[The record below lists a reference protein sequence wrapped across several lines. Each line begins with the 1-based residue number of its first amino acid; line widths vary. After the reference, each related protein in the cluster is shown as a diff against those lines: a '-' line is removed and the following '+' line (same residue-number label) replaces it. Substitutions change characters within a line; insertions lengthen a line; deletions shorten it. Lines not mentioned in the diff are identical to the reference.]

1 MVSAQPTQTATS
13 RRGVMIVMV
22 LSWLAVFFDGID
34 TFMYGA
40 TIPSMTSDVSFGM
53 TDLHAGNI
61 GSYATFGMLIGA
73 LFAGMMTDGIGR
85 RRGII
90 VCTIIFSVASAGC
103 ALAPSAT
110 SFGIFR
116 TIAGVGLG
124 GLLPTAI
131 AMVSE
136 FATDKRRNLSIGIL
150 MTAHQFGGIVAGLL
164 GISLLQSAGWRSMYW
179 VGVIP
184 LVLLVPLI
192 WAFLPESLS
201 FLVAKG
207 RMEKAQATA
216 RKLGMVVPALTG
228 DSSAPRDS
236 FMRNLGRLFQRR
248 NGLITLLFWAAS
260 FGGLLL
266 VYGVSTWLPKLMAA
280 EGYELGSSLSFLI
293 VINLGGVFGLLVAG
307 RTSDKLGPVK
317 VAMLWFMVTA
327 VAVCLLSVKMPIVIT
342 YLVVFIAGFFLF
354 SAQTMVYAAV
364 AHVFPTRTRASAIGW
379 TTGMGRF
386 GAVFGPWMG
395 GQLMALGL
403 HDWGFAAF
411 AAFAVSSMIMLLLVL
426 VVTRTSR
433 GRAVDYSV
441 RQHDSLTAIGDG
453 GQSI

>member
-1 MVSAQPTQTATS
+1 MMSPVSLNSEVKTSGRGLAT
-13 RRGVMIVMV
+13 VMI

-40 TIPSMTSDVSFGM
+40 TIPSMTADAGFGM

-73 LFAGMMTDGIGR
+73 LCAGVMTDAIGR

-90 VCTIIFSVASAGC
+90 ICTIIFSVASAGC
-103 ALAPSAT
+103 AIAPAAGT
-110 SFGIFR
+110 FGVFR

-136 FATDKRRNLSIGIL
+136 FASDRRRNLSIGIL
-150 MTAHQFGGIVAGLL
+150 MTAHQAGGIIAGFL
-164 GISLLQSAGWRSMYW
+164 GITVLQTFGWRSMYW

-184 LVLLVPLI
+184 LILLVPLI
-192 WAFLPESLS
+192 FALLPESLS

-207 RMEKAQATA
+207 KYDKAQLTA
-216 RKLGMVVPALTG
+216 QRLGMEVPAAPAKG
-228 DSSAPRDS
+228 SADKGS
-236 FMRNLGRLFQRR
+236 FLRNLGQLFQRR
-248 NGLITLLFWAAS
+248 NGAITLLFWAAS

-280 EGYELGSSLSFLI
+280 EGYALGSSLSFLI
-293 VINLGGVFGLLVAG
+293 VINLGGIFGMLVAG
-307 RTSDKLGPVK
+307 RTSDSLGAVK
-317 VAMLWFMVTA
+317 VSMLWFLVTA
-327 VAVCLLSVKMPIVIT
+327 VAVFLLSIKMPLALT
-342 YLVVFIAGFFLF
+342 YVVVFIAGFFLF

-364 AHVFPTRTRASAIGW
+364 AFVFPTRTRGSAIGW

-395 GQLMALGL
+395 GQLLALGL
-403 HDWGFAAF
+403 HDWGFGAF
-411 AAFAVSSMIMLLLVL
+411 AAFAILSMIMLLAILFI
-426 VVTRTSR
+426 TKSTG
-433 GRAVDYSV
+433 GRAVDYSPET
-441 RQHDSLTAIGDG
+441 SIGA
-453 GQSI
+453 SA

>member
-1 MVSAQPTQTATS
+1 MVSSPLSQSATS
-13 RRGVMIVMV
+13 RRGVTIVLF

-40 TIPSMTSDVSFGM
+40 TIPSMTSDASFGM

-73 LFAGMMTDGIGR
+73 LFAGMMTDAIGR
-85 RRGII
+85 RQGII
-90 VCTIIFSVASAGC
+90 VCTVVFSVASAGC
-103 ALAPSAT
+103 ALAPSAAA
-110 SFGIFR
+110 FGIFR

-150 MTAHQFGGIVAGLL
+150 MTAHQVGGIVAGLL
-164 GISLLQSAGWRSMYW
+164 GISLLESAGWRSMYW

-184 LVLLVPLI
+184 FVLLVPLI
-192 WAFLPESLS
+192 YAFLPESLS

-207 RMEKAQATA
+207 KTDKARATA
-216 RKLGMVVPALTG
+216 EKLGMALPELNADGSVPKG
-228 DSSAPRDS
+228 S
-236 FMRNLGRLFQRR
+236 FLRNLGRLFQRR
-248 NGLITLLFWAAS
+248 NAVITLLFWAAS

-280 EGYELGSSLSFLI
+280 EGYALGSSLSFLI

-307 RTSDKLGPVK
+307 RTSDSLGPVK
-317 VAMLWFMVTA
+317 VAMLWFLVTA
-327 VAVCLLSVKMPIVIT
+327 VAVCLLSVKMPVIVT
-342 YLVVFIAGFFLF
+342 YLIVFIAGFFLF

-411 AAFAVSSMIMLLLVL
+411 AAFAVSSMIMLLLIL
-426 VVTRTSR
+426 VVTKSSA
-433 GRAVDYSV
+433 GRAVDYSTPA
-441 RQHDSLTAIGDG
+441 RESRISA
-453 GQSI
+453 

>member
-1 MVSAQPTQTATS
+1 MVSPAAHPTAVHNS

-40 TIPSMTSDVSFGM
+40 TIPSMTADTAFGM

-73 LFAGMMTDGIGR
+73 LLAGMMTDAIGR

-90 VCTIIFSVASAGC
+90 VCTVIFSVASAGC
-103 ALAPSAT
+103 AIAPSAT
-110 SFGIFR
+110 TFGIFR

-136 FATDKRRNLSIGIL
+136 FATDRRRNLSIGIL
-150 MTAHQFGGIVAGLL
+150 MTAHQFGGIIAGML
-164 GISLLQSAGWRSMYW
+164 GITLLEAAGWRSMYW

-192 WAFLPESLS
+192 FAFLPESLS

-207 RMEKAQATA
+207 KMAKARATA
-216 RKLGMVVPALTG
+216 DRLGMEVPVLNANGSTERG
-228 DSSAPRDS
+228 S
-236 FMRNLGRLFQRR
+236 FMKSLGRLFQRR
-248 NGLITLLFWAAS
+248 NGVITLLFWAAS

-307 RTSDKLGPVK
+307 RASDSLGPVK

-327 VAVCLLSVKMPIVIT
+327 VAVCLLSIKMPILVT
-342 YLVVFIAGFFLF
+342 YVVVFIAGFFLF

-411 AAFAVSSMIMLLLVL
+411 AVFAVSSMIMLLLIL
-426 VVTRTSR
+426 AATKSSK
-433 GRAVDYSV
+433 GRAVDYSDLHEETV
-441 RQHDSLTAIGDG
+441 
-453 GQSI
+453 QSVNH